1 MIQEPTLQESPLV
14 ELQNYLP
21 RAPFQFAEPI
31 NLKLFRGENW
41 LVYGLNGSGKSI
53 LAKTLMK
60 SYQSLCGTITHNL
73 PGNDWNRI
81 TSNMA
86 HLSFNSQ
93 YGGSDEGMCY
103 QMRWNQ
109 GLLDDSLPKVKDV
122 LSLSKLPDCFSH
134 LKLENLMERY
144 IISLSS
150 GEFRRFQ
157 IAQMLCTGARIII
170 IENPYIGLD
179 EQNRAVVAE
188 LLQELVKISGVQLI
202 LLESRLPENL
212 SLFSHI
218 VLIEDG
224 RVAKYPLKEGLAAIK
239 TAAVKTT
246 AKDYSAAHSFT
257 AECASAAEYPIPA
270 ECASAAEHKLPAE
283 CGKELLK
290 LQNVSIRY
298 GNRTIL
304 KDLSWSLQAGEK
316 WALTGRNGSGKST
329 LLSLICADN
338 PQAYSC
344 NITLFGRKRGTGES
358 IWDIKRN
365 IGYLSP
371 EMYKSYRKPLP
382 VENIVASGLF
392 DTIGLYVEP
401 KEEHLQRVER
411 WMELFN
417 LSRFRGTNYMHLSD
431 GWQRMVLLARAFVKN
446 PPLLILDEPFHGL
459 DNKNRTLAAEI
470 IESWCRQP
478 EKSLIM
484 VSHYKEDFPQ
494 SITHTLNLSPEAQ
507 FAH

>member
-122 LSLSKLPDCFSH
+122 LSLSKLPGCFSH

-179 EQNRAVVAE
+179 EQNRAIVAE

-246 AKDYSAAHSFT
+246 AKDYSAAHSVT
-257 AECASAAEYPIPA
+257 
-270 ECASAAEHKLPAE
+270 AE

-290 LQNVSIRY
+290 LENVSIRY
-298 GNRTIL
+298 GGRTIL
-304 KDLSWSLQAGEK
+304 KNLNWSLKAGEK

-484 VSHYKEDFPQ
+484 VSHYKQDFPQ

>member
-122 LSLSKLPDCFSH
+122 LSLSKLPGCFSH
-134 LKLENLMERY
+134 LKLENLMEKY

-179 EQNRAVVAE
+179 EQNRAIVAE

-224 RVAKYPLKEGLAAIK
+224 RVAKYPLNEGLAAIK

-246 AKDYSAAHSFT
+246 AKDYSAAHSIT
-257 AECASAAEYPIPA
+257 E
-270 ECASAAEHKLPAE
+270 E

-304 KDLSWSLQAGEK
+304 KDLSWSLKAGEK

-484 VSHYKEDFPQ
+484 VSHYKEDFPK

>member
-60 SYQSLCGTITHNL
+60 SYQSLCGTIIHNL

-179 EQNRAVVAE
+179 EQNRAIVAE

-224 RVAKYPLKEGLAAIK
+224 RVAKYPLNEGLAAIK

-246 AKDYSAAHSFT
+246 AKDYSAAHSVT
-257 AECASAAEYPIPA
+257 
-270 ECASAAEHKLPAE
+270 AE

-304 KDLSWSLQAGEK
+304 KDLSWSLKAGEK

-484 VSHYKEDFPQ
+484 VSHYKQDFPQ

>member
-122 LSLSKLPDCFSH
+122 LSLSKLPGCFSH

-179 EQNRAVVAE
+179 EQNRAIVAE

-239 TAAVKTT
+239 TAA
-246 AKDYSAAHSFT
+246 KDYSAAHSVT
-257 AECASAAEYPIPA
+257 
-270 ECASAAEHKLPAE
+270 AE

-304 KDLSWSLQAGEK
+304 KDLSWSLKAGEK

-484 VSHYKEDFPQ
+484 VSHYKQDFPQ

>member
-122 LSLSKLPDCFSH
+122 LSLSKLPGCFSH

-179 EQNRAVVAE
+179 EQNRAIVAE

-239 TAAVKTT
+239 TAAVKTA
-246 AKDYSAAHSFT
+246 AKDYSTAHSVT
-257 AECASAAEYPIPA
+257 
-270 ECASAAEHKLPAE
+270 AE

-290 LQNVSIRY
+290 LQNVSIKY

-304 KDLSWSLQAGEK
+304 KDLSWSLKAGEK

-484 VSHYKEDFPQ
+484 VSHYKQDFPQ

>member
-1 MIQEPTLQESPLV
+1 MIQEATLQESPLV

-122 LSLSKLPDCFSH
+122 LSLSKLPGCFSH

-179 EQNRAVVAE
+179 EQNRAILAE

-224 RVAKYPLKEGLAAIK
+224 RVAKYPLNEGLAAIK
-239 TAAVKTT
+239 TVAVKTT
-246 AKDYSAAHSFT
+246 AKDYSAAHSVT
-257 AECASAAEYPIPA
+257 
-270 ECASAAEHKLPAE
+270 AE

-304 KDLSWSLQAGEK
+304 KDLSWSLKAGEK

-484 VSHYKEDFPQ
+484 VSHYKEDFPK
-494 SITHTLNLSPEAQ
+494 SITHTLDLSPEAE

>member
-31 NLKLFRGENW
+31 NLKLFKGENW

-122 LSLSKLPDCFSH
+122 LSLSKLPGCFSH

-179 EQNRAVVAE
+179 EQNRAIVAE

-224 RVAKYPLKEGLAAIK
+224 RVAKYPLNEGLAAIK
-239 TAAVKTT
+239 TAAVKTA
-246 AKDYSAAHSFT
+246 AKDYSAAHSVT
-257 AECASAAEYPIPA
+257 
-270 ECASAAEHKLPAE
+270 AE

-304 KDLSWSLQAGEK
+304 KDLSWSLKAGEK

-484 VSHYKEDFPQ
+484 VSHYKQDFPQ

>member
-122 LSLSKLPDCFSH
+122 LSLSKLPGCFSH

-179 EQNRAVVAE
+179 EQNRAIVAE

-224 RVAKYPLKEGLAAIK
+224 RVAKYPLNEGLAAIK
-239 TAAVKTT
+239 TADVATA
-246 AKDYSAAHSFT
+246 AKDYSTAHSVT
-257 AECASAAEYPIPA
+257 
-270 ECASAAEHKLPAE
+270 AE

-304 KDLSWSLQAGEK
+304 KDLNWSLKAGEK

-484 VSHYKEDFPQ
+484 VSHYKEDFPK
-494 SITHTLNLSPEAQ
+494 SITHTLDLSPEAQ

>member
-122 LSLSKLPDCFSH
+122 LSLSKLPGCFSH

-179 EQNRAVVAE
+179 EQNRAIVAE

-239 TAAVKTT
+239 TAAVKTA
-246 AKDYSAAHSFT
+246 AKDYSTAHSVT
-257 AECASAAEYPIPA
+257 
-270 ECASAAEHKLPAE
+270 AE

-304 KDLSWSLQAGEK
+304 KDLSWSLKAGEK

-484 VSHYKEDFPQ
+484 VSHYKQDFPQ

>member
-179 EQNRAVVAE
+179 EQNRAIVAE

-224 RVAKYPLKEGLAAIK
+224 RVAKYPINEGLAAIK

-246 AKDYSAAHSFT
+246 AKDYSTTHSVT
-257 AECASAAEYPIPA
+257 
-270 ECASAAEHKLPAE
+270 AE

-290 LQNVSIRY
+290 LQNVSIKY

-304 KDLSWSLQAGEK
+304 KDLSWSLKAGEK

-470 IESWCRQP
+470 IERWCRQP

-484 VSHYKEDFPQ
+484 VSHYKEDFPK
-494 SITHTLNLSPEAQ
+494 SITHTLDLSPERE

>member
-122 LSLSKLPDCFSH
+122 LSLSKLPGCFSH

-179 EQNRAVVAE
+179 EQNRAIVAE

-224 RVAKYPLKEGLAAIK
+224 RVEKYPLKEGLAAIK
-239 TAAVKTT
+239 TADVATA
-246 AKDYSAAHSFT
+246 AKDYSTAHSVT
-257 AECASAAEYPIPA
+257 
-270 ECASAAEHKLPAE
+270 AE

-304 KDLSWSLQAGEK
+304 KDLSWSLKAGEK

-484 VSHYKEDFPQ
+484 VSHYKEDFPK
-494 SITHTLNLSPEAQ
+494 SITHTLDLSPEAQ

>member
-179 EQNRAVVAE
+179 EQNRAIVAE

-239 TAAVKTT
+239 TAAVKTA
-246 AKDYSAAHSFT
+246 AKDYSAAHSVT
-257 AECASAAEYPIPA
+257 
-270 ECASAAEHKLPAE
+270 AE

-304 KDLSWSLQAGEK
+304 KDLSWSLKAGEK

-344 NITLFGRKRGTGES
+344 NINLFGRKRGTGES

-484 VSHYKEDFPQ
+484 VSHYKQDFPQ

>member
-122 LSLSKLPDCFSH
+122 LSLSKLPGCFSH

-179 EQNRAVVAE
+179 EQNRAIVAE

-246 AKDYSAAHSFT
+246 AKDYSAAHSVT
-257 AECASAAEYPIPA
+257 
-270 ECASAAEHKLPAE
+270 AE

-304 KDLSWSLQAGEK
+304 KDLSWSLKAGEK

-446 PPLLILDEPFHGL
+446 PPLLILAEPFHGL

-484 VSHYKEDFPQ
+484 VSHYKQDFPQ

>member
-31 NLKLFRGENW
+31 NLKLFSGENW

-60 SYQSLCGTITHNL
+60 SYQSLCGTIIHNL

-122 LSLSKLPDCFSH
+122 LSLSKLPGCFSH

-179 EQNRAVVAE
+179 EQNRAIVAE
-188 LLQELVKISGVQLI
+188 LLQDLVKISGVQLI

-239 TAAVKTT
+239 TAAVKTA
-246 AKDYSAAHSFT
+246 AKDYSAAHS
-257 AECASAAEYPIPA
+257 
-270 ECASAAEHKLPAE
+270 
-283 CGKELLK
+283 
-290 LQNVSIRY
+290 Q
-298 GNRTIL
+298 
-304 KDLSWSLQAGEK
+304 
-316 WALTGRNGSGKST
+316 
-329 LLSLICADN
+329 
-338 PQAYSC
+338 
-344 NITLFGRKRGTGES
+344 
-358 IWDIKRN
+358 
-365 IGYLSP
+365 
-371 EMYKSYRKPLP
+371 
-382 VENIVASGLF
+382 
-392 DTIGLYVEP
+392 
-401 KEEHLQRVER
+401 
-411 WMELFN
+411 
-417 LSRFRGTNYMHLSD
+417 
-431 GWQRMVLLARAFVKN
+431 
-446 PPLLILDEPFHGL
+446 
-459 DNKNRTLAAEI
+459 
-470 IESWCRQP
+470 
-478 EKSLIM
+478 
-484 VSHYKEDFPQ
+484 
-494 SITHTLNLSPEAQ
+494 
-507 FAH
+507 

>member
-1 MIQEPTLQESPLV
+1 MMIQEPTLQESPLV

-122 LSLSKLPDCFSH
+122 LSLSKLPGCFSH

-179 EQNRAVVAE
+179 EQNRAIVAE

-212 SLFSHI
+212 SLFSQI

-224 RVAKYPLKEGLAAIK
+224 RVEKYPLKEGLAAIK
-239 TAAVKTT
+239 TAAVKTA
-246 AKDYSAAHSFT
+246 AKDYSTAHSVT
-257 AECASAAEYPIPA
+257 
-270 ECASAAEHKLPAE
+270 AE

-298 GNRTIL
+298 RNRTIL
-304 KDLSWSLQAGEK
+304 KDLSWSLKAGEK

-484 VSHYKEDFPQ
+484 VSHYKEDFPK
-494 SITHTLNLSPEAQ
+494 SITHTLDLSPEAQ

>member
-179 EQNRAVVAE
+179 EQNRAIVAE

-202 LLESRLPENL
+202 LLESRLPEDL

-224 RVAKYPLKEGLAAIK
+224 RVAKYPLNEGLAAIK

-246 AKDYSAAHSFT
+246 AKDYSAAHSVT
-257 AECASAAEYPIPA
+257 
-270 ECASAAEHKLPAE
+270 AE

-304 KDLSWSLQAGEK
+304 KDLSWSLKAGEK

-417 LSRFRGTNYMHLSD
+417 LSRFRGTNYLHLSD

-484 VSHYKEDFPQ
+484 VSHYKEDFPK
-494 SITHTLNLSPEAQ
+494 SITHTLDLSAEAQ

>member
-122 LSLSKLPDCFSH
+122 LSLSKLPGSFSH

-179 EQNRAVVAE
+179 EQNRAIVAE

-224 RVAKYPLKEGLAAIK
+224 RVEKYPLKEGLAAIK
-239 TAAVKTT
+239 TAAVKTA
-246 AKDYSAAHSFT
+246 AKDYSTAHSVT
-257 AECASAAEYPIPA
+257 
-270 ECASAAEHKLPAE
+270 AE

-304 KDLSWSLQAGEK
+304 KDLSWSLKAGEK

-459 DNKNRTLAAEI
+459 DNKNRSLAAEI

-484 VSHYKEDFPQ
+484 VSHYKEDFPK
-494 SITHTLNLSPEAQ
+494 SITHTLELSPEAQ

>member
-60 SYQSLCGTITHNL
+60 SYQSLCGTIIHNL

-122 LSLSKLPDCFSH
+122 LSLSKLPGCFSH

-179 EQNRAVVAE
+179 EQNRAIVAE

-224 RVAKYPLKEGLAAIK
+224 RVEKYPLKEGLAAIK
-239 TAAVKTT
+239 TAAVKTA
-246 AKDYSAAHSFT
+246 AKDYSTAHSVT
-257 AECASAAEYPIPA
+257 
-270 ECASAAEHKLPAE
+270 AE

-304 KDLSWSLQAGEK
+304 KDLSWSLKAGEK

-459 DNKNRTLAAEI
+459 DNKNRSLAAEI

-484 VSHYKEDFPQ
+484 VSHYKEDFPK
-494 SITHTLNLSPEAQ
+494 SITHTLELSPEAQ

>member
-122 LSLSKLPDCFSH
+122 LSLSKLPGCFSH

-179 EQNRAVVAE
+179 EQNRAIVAE

-239 TAAVKTT
+239 TAAVKT
-246 AKDYSAAHSFT
+246 ADKDYSAAHSVT
-257 AECASAAEYPIPA
+257 
-270 ECASAAEHKLPAE
+270 AE

-290 LQNVSIRY
+290 LENVSIRY

-304 KDLSWSLQAGEK
+304 KDLSWSLKAGEK

-494 SITHTLNLSPEAQ
+494 SITHTLNLSPEAL

>member
-122 LSLSKLPDCFSH
+122 LSLSKLPGCFSH

-239 TAAVKTT
+239 TT
-246 AKDYSAAHSFT
+246 AKDYSAAHSVT
-257 AECASAAEYPIPA
+257 
-270 ECASAAEHKLPAE
+270 AE

-290 LQNVSIRY
+290 LENVSIRY
-298 GNRTIL
+298 GGRTIL
-304 KDLSWSLQAGEK
+304 KNLNWSLKAGEK

-484 VSHYKEDFPQ
+484 VSHYKQDFPQ

>member
-122 LSLSKLPDCFSH
+122 LSLSKLPGSFSH

-179 EQNRAVVAE
+179 EQNRAIVAE

-224 RVAKYPLKEGLAAIK
+224 RVAKYPLNEGLAAIK
-239 TAAVKTT
+239 TADVATA
-246 AKDYSAAHSFT
+246 AKDYSTAHSVT
-257 AECASAAEYPIPA
+257 
-270 ECASAAEHKLPAE
+270 AE

-304 KDLSWSLQAGEK
+304 KDLSWSLKAGEK

-484 VSHYKEDFPQ
+484 VSHYKEDFPK

>member
-86 HLSFNSQ
+86 HLSINSQ

-122 LSLSKLPDCFSH
+122 LSLSKLPGCFSH

-179 EQNRAVVAE
+179 EQNRAIVAE

-239 TAAVKTT
+239 TAAVKT
-246 AKDYSAAHSFT
+246 ADKDNCAAHSVT
-257 AECASAAEYPIPA
+257 AES
-270 ECASAAEHKLPAE
+270 
-283 CGKELLK
+283 GKELLK

-304 KDLSWSLQAGEK
+304 KDLSWSLKAGEK

-484 VSHYKEDFPQ
+484 VSHYKEDFPK

>member
-179 EQNRAVVAE
+179 EQNRAIVAE

-224 RVAKYPLKEGLAAIK
+224 RVAKYTLNEGLAAIK
-239 TAAVKTT
+239 TAAVKTA
-246 AKDYSAAHSFT
+246 AKDYSTAHSVT
-257 AECASAAEYPIPA
+257 
-270 ECASAAEHKLPAE
+270 AE

-290 LQNVSIRY
+290 LQNVSIKY

-304 KDLSWSLQAGEK
+304 KDLSWSLKAGEK

>member
-122 LSLSKLPDCFSH
+122 LSLSKLPGCFSH

-179 EQNRAVVAE
+179 EQNRAIVAE

-224 RVAKYPLKEGLAAIK
+224 RVAKYPLNEGLAAIK
-239 TAAVKTT
+239 TADVATA
-246 AKDYSAAHSFT
+246 AKDYSTAHSVT
-257 AECASAAEYPIPA
+257 
-270 ECASAAEHKLPAE
+270 AE

-304 KDLSWSLQAGEK
+304 KGLSWSLKAGEK

-411 WMELFN
+411 WMDLFN

-484 VSHYKEDFPQ
+484 VSHYKEDFPK
-494 SITHTLNLSPEAQ
+494 SITHTLDLSPEAQ

>member
-122 LSLSKLPDCFSH
+122 LSLSKLPGSFSH

-179 EQNRAVVAE
+179 EQNRAIVAE

-239 TAAVKTT
+239 TAAVKT
-246 AKDYSAAHSFT
+246 ADKDNCAAHSVT
-257 AECASAAEYPIPA
+257 AES
-270 ECASAAEHKLPAE
+270 
-283 CGKELLK
+283 GKELLK

-304 KDLSWSLQAGEK
+304 KGLSWSLKAGEK